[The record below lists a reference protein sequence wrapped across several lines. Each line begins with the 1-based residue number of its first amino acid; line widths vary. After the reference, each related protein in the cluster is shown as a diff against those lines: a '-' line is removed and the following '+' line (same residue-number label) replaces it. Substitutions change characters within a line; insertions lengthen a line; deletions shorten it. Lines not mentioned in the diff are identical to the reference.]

1 MLPQGC
7 SAAVKGYGKR
17 RFAMGSQPSA
27 TGNGKPARVLVV
39 DDTAVVRQSVCMA
52 LAHAGY
58 EAVGAESGEQ
68 AIKLAQD
75 VRNPLAV
82 DVILCDIRMS
92 PGNEVEP
99 ITFFRQQYPMIPVV
113 ALTDY
118 PDVELAVS
126 LMRQGVVDF
135 LVKPV
140 LQEELL
146 MVVKRAVEQRVSC
159 MSPVCEER

>member
-1 MLPQGC
+1 
-7 SAAVKGYGKR
+7 
-17 RFAMGSQPSA
+17 MGSQPSA

-58 EAVGAESGEQ
+58 EVVGVESGEQ

-75 VRNPLAV
+75 VRNPLTV
-82 DVILCDIRMS
+82 DVILCDIRMP
-92 PGNEVEP
+92 PGNGVET
-99 ITFFRQQYPMIPVV
+99 ITFFKQQYPMIPVV

-126 LMRQGVVDF
+126 LMRQGVFDF
-135 LVKPV
+135 LIKPV
-140 LQEELL
+140 LPEEL
-146 MVVKRAVEQRVSC
+146 QRVVDAARRLRF
-159 MSPVCEER
+159 PDQAGVAGRALDGDQ